1 MYEVERSDWL
11 LAPWWVPLYLGG
23 LSIKAGGPS
32 IKSAISD
39 CRGWKKGI
47 GWCPRITG
55 NIAKVDSMAEG
66 PSSDRMSISRRLSPI
81 SR

>member
-1 MYEVERSDWL
+1 MQVSFSVLSEEETRRTKLQKIHTEQLW
-11 LAPWWVPLYLGG
+11 YLCSGSG
-23 LSIKAGGPS
+23 AFPNRHQS
-32 IKSAISD
+32 
-39 CRGWKKGI
+39 
-47 GWCPRITG
+47 CPRITG